1 MFLRFG
7 ITVIG
12 ISSDGDNRLLSVM
25 KSLTS
30 FDFNQTIST
39 EPNLEPN
46 KLNYIQDTVHIG
58 TKLRNRMLNSS
69 IVLYMGNKVVSI
81 VHIKTLLQMVPKE
94 IHGLVY
100 SDINPEDRQ
109 NYNSLQKIMQ
119 DRVLN
124 AMKLNV
130 ADCDGTIM
138 YLKLC
143 RLITS
148 SFIEPKL
155 APIER
160 IYNIWYAV
168 FFFRCWKKYIIAS
181 DDQSLNA
188 NFISNNSYTCV
199 EINAHNIIEI
209 VRKLRSTGEENL
221 FLTTLFASQP
231 CENIFRM
238 MRSMGTINY
247 TKINFWLNEL
257 LHMIARV
264 EILNKTI
271 YTCKAIE
278 FPRTSKEEA
287 QNILQT
293 LPSDDEI
300 KETIVRAQTHAL
312 QEAALFGMVFVADDI
327 KTPQMKSRMK
337 KVETPSESE
346 SESNSDDETL
356 EICDQQSLE
365 VEAASSSL
373 VFIQPDGTTRT
384 VRKSTFIWEQI
395 IEKDKLSSDR
405 LKRVQGSSRSIL
417 GSNAKRQK
425 LTPSSSSETNDPIP
439 DGNIIILDEIAI
451 GDWILFDLKND
462 QIPSNFKDE
471 VDKLNGHLL
480 GLVTGFRYREGK
492 KRTTQYKTNFVS
504 LSQEQGEKKVIV
516 LAIWY
521 SCAEDGLLS
530 QISGNFSIGINSYKR
545 TIKTPTIKA
554 GIDSVSYILPF
565 QYSDLKNIFMAT
577 N

>member
-199 EINAHNIIEI
+199 EINAHNLIEI

-327 KTPQMKSRMK
+327 KTPQMKSRIK

>member
-1 MFLRFG
+1 
-7 ITVIG
+7 
-12 ISSDGDNRLLSVM
+12 
-25 KSLTS
+25 
-30 FDFNQTIST
+30 
-39 EPNLEPN
+39 
-46 KLNYIQDTVHIG
+46 
-58 TKLRNRMLNSS
+58 
-69 IVLYMGNKVVSI
+69 
-81 VHIKTLLQMVPKE
+81 
-94 IHGLVY
+94 
-100 SDINPEDRQ
+100 
-109 NYNSLQKIMQ
+109 
-119 DRVLN
+119 
-124 AMKLNV
+124 
-130 ADCDGTIM
+130 
-138 YLKLC
+138 
-143 RLITS
+143 
-148 SFIEPKL
+148 
-155 APIER
+155 
-160 IYNIWYAV
+160 
-168 FFFRCWKKYIIAS
+168 
-181 DDQSLNA
+181 
-188 NFISNNSYTCV
+188 
-199 EINAHNIIEI
+199 
-209 VRKLRSTGEENL
+209 
-221 FLTTLFASQP
+221 
-231 CENIFRM
+231 
-238 MRSMGTINY
+238 
-247 TKINFWLNEL
+247 
-257 LHMIARV
+257 
-264 EILNKTI
+264 
-271 YTCKAIE
+271 
-278 FPRTSKEEA
+278 
-287 QNILQT
+287 
-293 LPSDDEI
+293 
-300 KETIVRAQTHAL
+300 
-312 QEAALFGMVFVADDI
+312 
-327 KTPQMKSRMK
+327 MKSRIK